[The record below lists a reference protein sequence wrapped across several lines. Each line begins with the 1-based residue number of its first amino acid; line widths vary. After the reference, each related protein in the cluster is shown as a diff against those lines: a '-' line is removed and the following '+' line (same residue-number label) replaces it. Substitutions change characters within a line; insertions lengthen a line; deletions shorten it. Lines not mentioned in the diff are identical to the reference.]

1 MKKIDM
7 SENAV
12 ERRLRQV
19 DQLHELSLS
28 LMKAGRD
35 YYEKMNVDS
44 RERSQ
49 ALTRFKKYLV

>member
-1 MKKIDM
+1 M
-7 SENAV
+7 SEKAV

-28 LMKAGRD
+28 LLKAGRD
-35 YYEKMNVDS
+35 FYEKMSVDS

-49 ALTRFKKYLV
+49 ALNRFKKYLV